1 MAGKTF
7 KSKLVSEGPGGA
19 WTFMKIPFNVE
30 KVWGTRARLSV
41 KGTINGLAFRSS
53 IFPMGN
59 GTHSMMVNKQMQAG
73 AKAKPGDTVKVVMAP
88 DTTPRLVAVPSELK
102 KAFARNKAAQA
113 AFEKM
118 PYSHKKEY
126 VEYIVEAKQAE
137 TRARRVAKALPM
149 MVAWGEQKARK

>member
-7 KSKLVSEGPGGA
+7 KSKLNSEGPGGA

-41 KGTINGLAFRSS
+41 QGSINGFAFRSS
-53 IFPMGN
+53 IFPMGDD
-59 GTHSMMVNKQMQAG
+59 THSMMVNKQMQAG
-73 AKAKPGDTVKVVMAP
+73 AAAKAGDTVKVTMAP
-88 DTTPRLVAVPSELK
+88 DTAPRVVAVPVELK
-102 KAFARNKAAQA
+102 QAFARNKAAQA

-149 MVAWGEQKARK
+149 MVAWGRKRIK